1 MSAPAPSEGEA
12 EADASNASA
21 AGPEPATNPFAFRQ
35 YRFYWFNSLCATLAT
50 QMQVVAVGWQI
61 YELTGS
67 AMALGLAGLIQFAPS
82 LLFLFAVGPI
92 IDRWRRDRILR
103 LCRLIEAGVALVL
116 ALGSVQGWLTRDLIF
131 ILVFLIGSAKAFSMP
146 TAQAFMPSLVP
157 AEVLPR
163 AIALSS
169 SAHQSAA
176 IVGPALGGLLYVAGP
191 PVVYG
196 ASTALFL
203 IAAVLVWLI
212 RAPLAVRLPVLISRE
227 YLFGGIAFIRRNPVL
242 LGAIALD
249 MFAVMLGGATA
260 LLPIFAKDILMVGP
274 VGLGLLRCAPAVGA
288 LAMALYLSRRP
299 IQTSAGKTLLG
310 AVAVF
315 GVAMLVFGLSESFA
329 LSMIALAVSGA
340 ADMISVVI
348 RMSIMQLETPDEMRG
363 RVSAVNSL
371 FIGASNQIGE
381 FESGA
386 VAALIGAVGSVVVGG
401 VGTLLV
407 VALWFRLFP
416 ALAQRNR
423 IFEGVRS

>member
-1 MSAPAPSEGEA
+1 MRIDDPTDPNAA
-12 EADASNASA
+12 E
-21 AGPEPATNPFAFRQ
+21 NPFAYRQ
-35 YRFYWFNSLCATLAT
+35 YRLYWHNSLCATLAT

-92 IDRWRRDRILR
+92 IDRLRRDRILR
-103 LCRLIEAGVALVL
+103 LCRLFEASVALIL
-116 ALGSVQGWLTRDLIF
+116 AIGSLQGWLTRDLIF
-131 ILVFLIGSAKAFSMP
+131 ILVFIIGSAKAFSMP
-146 TAQAFMPSLVP
+146 TAQAFMPSLIP
-157 AEVLPR
+157 ARVLPR

-169 SAHQSAA
+169 SAHQTAT

-191 PVVYG
+191 EIVYG
-196 ASTALFL
+196 TSTCLFL
-203 IAAVLVWLI
+203 LAAILVWLI
-212 RAPLAVRLPVLISRE
+212 RAKDQVRAIVPLTRE
-227 YLFGGIAFIRRNPVL
+227 YLFGGIAFIRGKPVL

-260 LLPIFAKDILMVGP
+260 LLPIFAKDILHVGP
-274 VGLGLLRCAPAVGA
+274 VGLGLLRCAPAIGA
-288 LAMALYLSRRP
+288 LAIALYLARRP
-299 IQTSAGKTLLG
+299 IKTKAGQTLLG

-315 GVAMLVFGLSESFA
+315 GVTMLVFGLSESFA
-329 LSMIALAVSGA
+329 LSMCALAVSGA
-340 ADMISVVI
+340 ADMVSVVI

-407 VALWFRLFP
+407 VGLWFRLFP
-416 ALAQRNR
+416 ALAKRNQ
-423 IFEGVRS
+423 IFEGP

>member
-1 MSAPAPSEGEA
+1 
-12 EADASNASA
+12 
-21 AGPEPATNPFAFRQ
+21 
-35 YRFYWFNSLCATLAT
+35 
-50 QMQVVAVGWQI
+50 MQVVAVGWQI

-67 AMALGLAGLIQFAPS
+67 ALALGLAGLIQFAPS

-92 IDRWRRDRILR
+92 IDRLRRDRILR
-103 LCRLIEAGVALVL
+103 FCRLIEAGVALL
-116 ALGSVQGWLTRDLIF
+116 LTLGSLQGWLSRDLIF
-131 ILVFLIGSAKAFSMP
+131 VLVFVIGSAKAFSMP
-146 TAQAFMPSLVP
+146 TSQAFMPSLVP
-157 AEVLPR
+157 ASVLPR
-163 AIALSS
+163 AVALSS
-169 SAHQSAA
+169 SAHQSAT

-191 PVVYG
+191 QIVYG
-196 ASTALFL
+196 TSAALFL
-203 IAAVLVWLI
+203 TAALLVWMI
-212 RAPLAVRLPVLISRE
+212 RAPQQLRALAPMTRE
-227 YLFGGIAFIRRNPVL
+227 YLFGGIAFIRRRPVL

-260 LLPIFAKDILMVGP
+260 LLPIFAKDILHVGP
-274 VGLGLLRCAPAVGA
+274 LGLGLLRCAPAVGA

-299 IQTSAGKTLLG
+299 IERKAGRTLLS

-329 LSMIALAVSGA
+329 LSMAALAVSGA
-340 ADMISVVI
+340 ADMVSVVI
-348 RMSIMQLETPDEMRG
+348 RMSIMQLETPDDMRG

-386 VAALIGAVGSVVVGG
+386 VAAFIGAVGSVLVGG

-416 ALAQRNR
+416 ELARRNR
-423 IFEGVRS
+423 IYEGPDA